1 VEDTISKIRAKQL
14 PKQQLFNMPPNADVK
29 VQKGAMSN
37 RAAKGVPS
45 ITITRKRNGADETII
60 CNNKEIDI
68 ATSSLRFLSE
78 VKPAQLEVFSS
89 LCSAAL
95 ALGAH
100 TLESTSKPAPDEEE
114 EHDKSPKSKH
124 SPSERLQRR

>member
-37 RAAKGVPS
+37 RTAKGVPS
-45 ITITRKRNGADETII
+45 MTITPKINGADETII
-60 CNNKEIDI
+60 CNNKDI